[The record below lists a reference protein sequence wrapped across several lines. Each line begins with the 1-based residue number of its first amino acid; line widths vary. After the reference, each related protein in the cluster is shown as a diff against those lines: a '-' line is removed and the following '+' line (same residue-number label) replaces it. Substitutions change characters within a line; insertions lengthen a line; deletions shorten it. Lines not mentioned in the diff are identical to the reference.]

1 MDLSDL
7 EMLSK
12 GSQVLVDSES
22 LANSIKAI
30 LKQADYTEKG
40 DMIRHAITEGI
51 LKETHLTRTGD

>member
-22 LANSIKAI
+22 LANAIRAI
-30 LKQADYTEKG
+30 LVEANLDASG
-40 DMIRHAITEGI
+40 DKIRHAITEGI